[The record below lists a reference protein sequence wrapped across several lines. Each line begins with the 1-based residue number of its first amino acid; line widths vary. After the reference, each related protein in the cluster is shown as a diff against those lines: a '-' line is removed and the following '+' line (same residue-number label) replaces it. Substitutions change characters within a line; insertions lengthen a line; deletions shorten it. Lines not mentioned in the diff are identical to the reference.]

1 MFNLQ
6 RTKDSMVK
14 MVIRNVDKDNVADK
28 DENSVVVEYVD
39 KSSVVIEDMSKNS
52 MVVADMGETAW

>member
-1 MFNLQ
+1 
-6 RTKDSMVK
+6 MVK

-39 KSSVVIEDMSKNS
+39 KNIVVIEDMSKNS
-52 MVVADMGETAW
+52 MLVVDMGETAW